1 MKILLVK
8 ISSMGDIAH
17 TTPVIADILQVYP
30 HAQIDWLV
38 EENFIDMIK
47 HVRGIHTT
55 LPVAIRRWRQHLL
68 QAKTWKE
75 IRLFIKTLRQTHY
88 DWVIDAQGLIK
99 SALLASLAHGRVCG
113 LANRTEGA
121 SYEWPA
127 RFFYNKRV
135 YIAPHTHVVTRSR
148 LLAANCLDYSLPT
161 QLNFG
166 FIAHG
171 TTDFNALAGRPY
183 IIFAHATSRADKTWP
198 LASWVALGKHL
209 ITSGYHIVL
218 PWGNSNEKKISEEIA
233 SFLGDASWIPP
244 HLTLSQITELLA
256 TASAIVGVDTGLSHI
271 AAALA
276 QPTIQLYRFD
286 TAWRTGG
293 LGSEK
298 LINLGGKHHLPT
310 PTEVTD
316 ALKQVGVL

>member
-8 ISSMGDIAH
+8 TSSMGDIVH
-17 TTPVIADILQVYP
+17 TTPVVADILQAYP
-30 HAQIDWLV
+30 HAKIDWLV
-38 EENFIDMIK
+38 EENFIDVVK
-47 HVRGIHTT
+47 HIRGVHAV

-68 QAKTWKE
+68 QARTWKE
-75 IRLFIKTLRQTHY
+75 IRLFIKALRQTHY
-88 DWVIDAQGLIK
+88 DWVIDAQGLVK

-121 SYEWPA
+121 SYEWPV

-135 YIAPHTHVVTRSR
+135 YIAPRTHVVTRSR
-148 LLAANCLDYSLPT
+148 LLAAHCLNYTLPA

-166 FIAHG
+166 FITHG
-171 TTDFNALAGRPY
+171 TTTFNALTGKPY
-183 IIFAHATSRADKTWP
+183 IVFAQATSRADKIWP

-209 ITSGYHIVL
+209 ITAGYHIVL
-218 PWGNSNEKKISEEIA
+218 PWGNLGEKKISEEIA
-233 SFLGDASWIPP
+233 NLLGHSSWVPP
-244 HLTLSQITELLA
+244 HLTLSKIIELLA
-256 TASAIVGVDTGLSHI
+256 TARAIVGVDTGLSHI

-298 LINLGGKHHLPT
+298 LINLGGKNHLPT
-310 PTEVTD
+310 ATEVID